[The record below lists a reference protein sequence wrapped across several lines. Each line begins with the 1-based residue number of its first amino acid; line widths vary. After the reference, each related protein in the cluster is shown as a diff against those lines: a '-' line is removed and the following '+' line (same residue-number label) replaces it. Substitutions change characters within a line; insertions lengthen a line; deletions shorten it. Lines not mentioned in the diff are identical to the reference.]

1 MERKHEK
8 RWSGKISD
16 NKQLCRALKKKS
28 WLDEESASTAGRV
41 NHKCKDLGIG
51 MNLQSAKIK
60 RRLVFRSITSD
71 GEHIKD
77 ELGQLNKTWE
87 DLNRHFSK
95 GDVVAKLCL
104 TL

>member
-1 MERKHEK
+1 MEGKHET

-16 NKQLCRALKKKS
+16 NKQLCRALKKMS

-51 MNLQSAKIK
+51 MNSQSAKIK
-60 RRLVFRSITSD
+60 GVSVRSITSD
-71 GEHIKD
+71 GEHVKD
-77 ELGQLNKTWE
+77 ELGQPNKTWE

>member
-1 MERKHEK
+1 MEGKHET

-41 NHKCKDLGIG
+41 NHKCNDLGIG
-51 MNLQSAKIK
+51 MNSQSAKIK
-60 RRLVFRSITSD
+60 RRLVFHSITGD
-71 GEHIKD
+71 GEHIID
-77 ELGQLNKTWE
+77 ELGQPNKKWE

-95 GDVVAKLCL
+95 RDVVAKLCL